1 MDRKR
6 FSNHSKIRLGTT
18 KEFFLIE
25 SVKICD
31 NLNNENQYLCLQL
44 NCLNQIKCHKSYSP
58 YLKLILLLSGD
69 IRLNRGQ
76 VQKDHLKLCSHQ
88 AINPNSIAK
97 LAINQKLLRKWQ
109 HYFGVNVVSG
119 LSKLSSILKIENW
132 NQSEKVTIFCRQF
145 LAIVSQWNRM
155 R

>member
-18 KEFFLIE
+18 KEFFLME

-119 LSKLSSILKIENW
+119 LSNYRQFWKLKIEI
-132 NQSEKVTIFCRQF
+132 KVKKWQF
-145 LAIVSQWNRM
+145 SVANFWQ
-155 R
+155 